1 MKRLK
6 ISLIGLGYVG
16 MPIAI
21 AFANKNIPVI
31 GFDINKEKIA
41 QYISGLDP
49 THEVGE
55 KAIKETSMVFT
66 YNKEELRNA
75 NFHIIAVPTP
85 LKENNTPDLRPLQAS
100 SKTVGSVL
108 KKGDYVVYESTVY
121 PGVTEDI
128 CIPIL
133 EEKSGLVCGID
144 FKVGYSP
151 ERINPGDKINTL
163 ETIIKVVAGY
173 DKESLEY
180 ISRVYEL
187 VVDAGVHKASSIKVA
202 EASKI
207 IENAQRDVNI
217 AFMNELSKIFN
228 LLDINTNEVLEA
240 AKTKW
245 NFLNFTPGLVGG
257 HCIGVDPYYL
267 TNKAQ
272 QLGYYPEIMLSG
284 RKINDGMGQYVA
296 ENTIKKMVK
305 ANVDMNRPKIAIL
318 GLTFKENTPDI
329 RNTRVVDI
337 IEGLQEFNF
346 EVIINDPLADR
357 VEAKKEYGLDLID
370 LKDINNVDV
379 LIAAVSHKDY
389 LSLDL
394 KEIQSLYKDNRNIL
408 IDVKGTFKKYKNHFN
423 YWSL

>member
-389 LSLDL
+389 LS
-394 KEIQSLYKDNRNIL
+394 
-408 IDVKGTFKKYKNHFN
+408 
-423 YWSL
+423 

>member
-394 KEIQSLYKDNRNIL
+394 KEIQSFYKDNRNIL

>member
-1 MKRLK
+1 M
-6 ISLIGLGYVG
+6 
-16 MPIAI
+16 
-21 AFANKNIPVI
+21 
-31 GFDINKEKIA
+31 
-41 QYISGLDP
+41 
-49 THEVGE
+49 
-55 KAIKETSMVFT
+55 
-66 YNKEELRNA
+66 
-75 NFHIIAVPTP
+75 
-85 LKENNTPDLRPLQAS
+85 
-100 SKTVGSVL
+100 
-108 KKGDYVVYESTVY
+108 
-121 PGVTEDI
+121 
-128 CIPIL
+128 
-133 EEKSGLVCGID
+133 
-144 FKVGYSP
+144 
-151 ERINPGDKINTL
+151 
-163 ETIIKVVAGY
+163 AGY